1 MTPHQTPEGASRADS
16 PLADPAFRDRLR
28 ELPPSAKLVARFLAE
43 EAGLTQG
50 ELAERSLL
58 PPRTVR
64 YALGRLEDADLVTA
78 RPSLQDARHQVY
90 VLQQ

>member
-1 MTPHQTPEGASRADS
+1 MPSGSTTETQGLQDS
-16 PLADPAFRDRLR
+16 PLADPAFRERLR
-28 ELPPSAKLVARFLAE
+28 ELPPSAKLVARCLAE
-43 EAGLTQG
+43 EAGLTQV

-58 PPRTVR
+58 PTRTVR
-64 YALGRLEDADLVTA
+64 YGLARLREADLVTA